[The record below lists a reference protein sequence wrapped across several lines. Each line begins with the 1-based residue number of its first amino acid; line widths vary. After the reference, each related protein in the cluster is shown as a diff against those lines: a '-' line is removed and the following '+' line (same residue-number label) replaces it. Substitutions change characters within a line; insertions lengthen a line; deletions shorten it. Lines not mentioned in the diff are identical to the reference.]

1 MRLPDHLDVE
11 PMTGAALVTAAVRL
25 FGERGWQK
33 RLALALNIDVSTVRR
48 YIETGNVPVVV
59 SLAVERLIELDRA
72 QRKAG

>member
-33 RLALALNIDVSTVRR
+33 GLALALNIDVSTVRR
-48 YIETGNVPVVV
+48 YIETGSVPVVV